1 METIIKLANEQET
14 EKYIMFC
21 IKSGLK
27 FRTIGRTKVSV
38 TF

>member
-27 FRTIGRTKVSV
+27 YKAIGRTKVLV